1 MVAAIC
7 DRRLTPSKVFGAT
20 LMDFDP
26 LIQRK
31 RERFDQLER
40 EIADPRLFDNR
51 KRAGEIMREHASTK
65 GVLAKWDELETARKQ
80 LDDNRELATSRDVE
94 IAAMA
99 DDEIP
104 DLEKRVAE
112 LEREL
117 QIALLPRDENE
128 NRDAIVEIR
137 AGTGGNEAAIFAA
150 DLYRMYHRYAES
162 AGLKT
167 EDLESSPSEMGG
179 LKEVIFKVSGESV
192 FRKLRY
198 ESGVHRVQRVPAT
211 EAQGRIHT
219 STATVAVLPE
229 AEDVDVELKPEDLR
243 IEVSRAGGP
252 GGQGVNTTDS
262 AVQVMHIPTGTI
274 VRCQDG
280 RSQLKNKEK
289 ALSILRAR
297 LLERQQQE
305 EAAKY
310 SAQRRGQI
318 GTGGREEKIRT
329 YNFPQNRLTD
339 HRIGL
344 TLYNLDRV
352 INGDLDE
359 MIRSLQAADVG
370 ERLGG
375 ALEGAAPSAP

>member
-1 MVAAIC
+1 
-7 DRRLTPSKVFGAT
+7 
-20 LMDFDP
+20 MDLDS
-26 LIQRK
+26 LIQLKRK
-31 RERFDQLER
+31 RFEQLEHD
-40 EIADPRLFDNR
+40 IADPALFSNR
-51 KRAGEIMREHASTK
+51 RRASEMMREHANIK
-65 GVLAKWDELETARKQ
+65 QVLAKWDELEVARKQ
-80 LDDNRELATSRDVE
+80 LDDNRELAMARDVE

-104 DLEKRVAE
+104 ELEKRVAD
-112 LEREL
+112 LERDV
-117 QIALLPRDENE
+117 QIALLPSDENE
-128 NRDAIVEIR
+128 ERDAIVEIR
-137 AGTGGNEAAIFAA
+137 AGTGGSEAAIFAA

-167 EDLESSPSEMGG
+167 EDLESSPSELGG
-179 LKEVIFKVSGESV
+179 LKEAIFRVSGESV

-262 AVQVMHIPTGTI
+262 AVQVLHIPTGMI

-280 RSQLKNKEK
+280 RSQIKNKER
-289 ALSILRAR
+289 AISILRAR
-297 LLERQQQE
+297 LLERNQRE
-305 EAAKY
+305 EAEKY

-329 YNFPQNRLTD
+329 YNFPQNRVTD
-339 HRIGL
+339 HRVGL
-344 TLYNLDRV
+344 TLHSLDHV
-352 INGDLDE
+352 IDGDLE
-359 MIRSLQAADVG
+359 ELISALQAADVA
-370 ERLGG
+370 ERLR
-375 ALEGAAPSAP
+375 ESAVVA

>member
-1 MVAAIC
+1 
-7 DRRLTPSKVFGAT
+7 
-20 LMDFDP
+20 MDFEP

-40 EIADPRLFDNR
+40 EIADPKLFDNR
-51 KRAGEIMREHASTK
+51 KRAQEIMREHSNTK
-65 GVLAKWDELETARKQ
+65 AVLARWDELENTRKQ
-80 LDDNRELATSRDVE
+80 LDGNRELASSRDVE

-104 DLEKRVAE
+104 DLEKRVHE
-112 LEREL
+112 LEREV
-117 QIALLPRDENE
+117 QIALLPPDENE

-137 AGTGGNEAAIFAA
+137 AGTGGSEAAIFAA
-150 DLYRMYHRYAES
+150 DLYRMYHRFAEA

-229 AEDVDVELKPEDLR
+229 AEDVDIELKPEDLR
-243 IEVSRAGGP
+243 VEVSRAGGP

-262 AVQVMHIPTGTI
+262 AVQVLHIPTGTI

-289 ALSILRAR
+289 AMSILRAR
-297 LLERQQQE
+297 LLERKQREEQE
-305 EAAKY
+305 KY

-339 HRIGL
+339 HRISL

-352 INGDLDE
+352 IDGDLEE
-359 MIRSLQAADVG
+359 MIKALQVADAA
-370 ERLGG
+370 ERLK
-375 ALEGAAPSAP
+375 ESSSTE

>member
-1 MVAAIC
+1 ME
-7 DRRLTPSKVFGAT
+7 LNS
-20 LMDFDP
+20 
-26 LIQRK
+26 LIQLKRK
-31 RERFDQLER
+31 RFEQLEHD
-40 EIADPRLFDNR
+40 IADPALFSNR
-51 KRAGEIMREHASTK
+51 RRASEMMREHANIK
-65 GVLAKWDELETARKQ
+65 QVLAKWDELEIARKQ

-104 DLEKRVAE
+104 ELEKRVAD
-112 LEREL
+112 LERDV
-117 QIALLPRDENE
+117 QIAMLPSDENE
-128 NRDAIVEIR
+128 ERDAIVEIR
-137 AGTGGNEAAIFAA
+137 AGTGGSEAAIFAA

-167 EDLESSPSEMGG
+167 EDLESSPSELGG
-179 LKEVIFKVSGESV
+179 LKEAIFRVSGESV

-262 AVQVMHIPTGTI
+262 AVQVLHIPTGMM

-280 RSQLKNKEK
+280 RSQIKNKGR
-289 ALSILRAR
+289 AISILRAR
-297 LLERQQQE
+297 LLERNQRE
-305 EAAKY
+305 EAEKY

-329 YNFPQNRLTD
+329 YNFPQNRVTD
-339 HRIGL
+339 HRVGL
-344 TLYNLDRV
+344 TLHNLDR
-352 INGDLDE
+352 IIDGDVEEL
-359 MIRSLQAADVG
+359 ISALQAADVA
-370 ERLGG
+370 ERLR
-375 ALEGAAPSAP
+375 ESAVVA

>member
-1 MVAAIC
+1 
-7 DRRLTPSKVFGAT
+7 
-20 LMDFDP
+20 MDFTS
-26 LIQRK
+26 LIERK
-31 RERFDQLER
+31 RERFAELNRQ
-40 EIADPRLFDNR
+40 IADPDLFSNR
-51 KRAGEIMREHASTK
+51 KRAQELMRERS
-65 GVLAKWDELETARKQ
+65 GIEQLLLKWDELEAARKQ
-80 LDDNRELATSRDVE
+80 LDDNRELSTSRDVE

-104 DLEKRVAE
+104 DLEKRVTA
-112 LEREL
+112 LERDV
-117 QIALLPRDENE
+117 QIAFLPADETE
-128 NRDAIVEIR
+128 ERDAIIEIR

-150 DLYRMYHRYAES
+150 DLYRMYNRYAES

-167 EDLESSPSEMGG
+167 EDLESSPSELGG
-179 LKEVIFKVSGESV
+179 LKEVIFRVSGEAV

-229 AEDVDVELKPEDLR
+229 AEDVDIELKPDELR

-297 LLERQQQE
+297 LLERKQRA
-305 EAAKY
+305 EAEKY

-329 YNFPQNRLTD
+329 YNFPQNRITD

-352 INGDLDE
+352 MDGDLGE
-359 MIRSLQAADVG
+359 MIQSLQSADLA
-370 ERLGG
+370 ERLKETSL
-375 ALEGAAPSAP
+375 A

>member
-1 MVAAIC
+1 
-7 DRRLTPSKVFGAT
+7 
-20 LMDFDP
+20 MDLNS
-26 LIQRK
+26 LIQLKRK
-31 RERFDQLER
+31 RFEQLEHD
-40 EIADPRLFDNR
+40 IADPALFSNR
-51 KRAGEIMREHASTK
+51 RRASEMMRERANIK
-65 GVLAKWDELETARKQ
+65 QVLAKWDELEVARKQ

-104 DLEKRVAE
+104 ELEKRVAD
-112 LEREL
+112 LERDV
-117 QIALLPRDENE
+117 QIALLPSDENE
-128 NRDAIVEIR
+128 ERDAIVEIR
-137 AGTGGNEAAIFAA
+137 AGTGGSEAAIFAA

-167 EDLESSPSEMGG
+167 EDLESSPSELGG
-179 LKEVIFKVSGESV
+179 LKEAIFRVSGEFV

-262 AVQVMHIPTGTI
+262 AVQVLHIPTGMM

-280 RSQLKNKEK
+280 RSQIKNKER
-289 ALSILRAR
+289 AISILRAR
-297 LLERQQQE
+297 LLERTQRE
-305 EAAKY
+305 EAEKY

-329 YNFPQNRLTD
+329 YNFPQNRVTD
-339 HRIGL
+339 HRVGL
-344 TLYNLDRV
+344 TLHNLDR
-352 INGDLDE
+352 IIDGDVEEL
-359 MIRSLQAADVG
+359 ISALQAADVA
-370 ERLGG
+370 ERLR
-375 ALEGAAPSAP
+375 ESAVVA

>member
-1 MVAAIC
+1 
-7 DRRLTPSKVFGAT
+7 
-20 LMDFDP
+20 MDFTS
-26 LIQRK
+26 LIERK
-31 RERFDQLER
+31 RERFEQLES
-40 EIADPRLFDNR
+40 EIADPALFSNR
-51 KRAGEIMREHASTK
+51 KRASEVMREHAAIK
-65 GVLAKWDELETARKQ
+65 QLLARWGELEAARKQ
-80 LDDNRELATSRDVE
+80 LDDNRELATSNDVE

-99 DDEIP
+99 NDEIP
-104 DLEKRVAE
+104 GLEKRLAD
-112 LEREL
+112 LEHQV
-117 QIALLPRDENE
+117 QIALLPPDENE
-128 NRDAIVEIR
+128 NRDAIFEIR
-137 AGTGGNEAAIFAA
+137 AGTGGSEAAIFAA

-167 EDLESSPSEMGG
+167 EDLESSSSELGG
-179 LKEVIFKVSGESV
+179 LKEVIFRVSGESV

-211 EAQGRIHT
+211 EAQGRVHT

-229 AEDVDVELKPEDLR
+229 AEDIDVELKPEDLR

-262 AVQVMHIPTGTI
+262 AVQVLHIPTGTI

-280 RSQLKNKEK
+280 RSQLKNKDR

-297 LLERQQQE
+297 LLERKQQE
-305 EAAKY
+305 EAEKY

-329 YNFPQNRLTD
+329 YNFPQNRMTD

-352 INGDLDE
+352 IDGDLAE
-359 MIRSLQAADVG
+359 MINALHAADMA
-370 ERLGG
+370 ERLKQ
-375 ALEGAAPSAP
+375 SAVT

>member
-1 MVAAIC
+1 
-7 DRRLTPSKVFGAT
+7 
-20 LMDFDP
+20 MDLNSF
-26 LIQRK
+26 IQLK
-31 RERFDQLER
+31 RERFEELER
-40 EIADPRLFDNR
+40 EVANPRLFDNR
-51 KRAGEIMREHASTK
+51 KRAEEIMREHASLK
-65 GVLAKWDELETARKQ
+65 DLLEKWRALETTRKQ

-104 DLEKRVAE
+104 ELEKRVSD
-112 LEREL
+112 LERDF
-117 QIALLPRDENE
+117 QIALLPPDENAD
-128 NRDAIVEIR
+128 RDAIVEIR

-150 DLYRMYHRYAES
+150 DLYRMYHRYAEA

-167 EDLESSPSEMGG
+167 EDLESSPSELGG
-179 LKEVIFKVSGESV
+179 FKEAIFRVSGESV

-243 IEVSRAGGP
+243 IEVSRSGGP

-280 RSQLKNKEK
+280 RSQQKNKEK
-289 ALSILRAR
+289 ALTILRSR
-297 LLERQQQE
+297 LLEVKQRE
-305 EAAKY
+305 EAEKY
-310 SAQRRGQI
+310 AAHRKSQI
-318 GTGGREEKIRT
+318 GTGDRSEKVRT
-329 YNFPQNRLTD
+329 YNFPQNRVTD
-339 HRIGL
+339 HRIEL
-344 TLYNLDRV
+344 TLYNLDRFM
-352 INGDLDE
+352 E
-359 MIRSLQAADVG
+359 G
-370 ERLGG
+370 EIAG
-375 ALEGAAPSAP
+375 

>member
-1 MVAAIC
+1 
-7 DRRLTPSKVFGAT
+7 
-20 LMDFDP
+20 MDFDT

-31 RERFDQLER
+31 RERFQELET
-40 EIADPRLFDNR
+40 EVANPALFSNR
-51 KRAGEIMREHASTK
+51 KRAGEIMREHASIK
-65 GVLAKWDELETARKQ
+65 ALLAKSDELEQARKQ
-80 LDDNRELATSRDVE
+80 LDDTRELALSNDVA

-99 DDEIP
+99 EDEIA
-104 DLEKRVAE
+104 DLDKRVTD
-112 LEREL
+112 LKREL
-117 QIALLPRDENE
+117 QIELFPRDEHE
-128 NRDAIVEIR
+128 DRDAIIEIR

-150 DLYRMYHRYAES
+150 DLYRMYNRYAEA

-167 EDLESSPSEMGG
+167 EQLAASPSELGG
-179 LKEVIFKVSGESV
+179 FKEVIFRVSGESV
-192 FRKLRY
+192 FHKLRY

-229 AEDVDVELKPEDLR
+229 AEDVDLELKPEELR

-262 AVQVMHIPTGTI
+262 AVQVLHIPTGTM

-280 RSQLKNKEK
+280 RSQIKNKER

-297 LLERQQQE
+297 LLERKERE
-305 EAAKY
+305 EAEKY

-329 YNFPQNRLTD
+329 YNFPQNRVTD

-352 INGDLDE
+352 MDGNLDE
-359 MIRSLQAADVG
+359 LITTLQTADVA

>member
-1 MVAAIC
+1 
-7 DRRLTPSKVFGAT
+7 
-20 LMDFDP
+20 MDFSS

-31 RERFDQLER
+31 RERFAELER
-40 EIADPRLFDNR
+40 EIADPALFSNR
-51 KRAGEIMREHASTK
+51 KRAQELMRERSSIEQ
-65 GVLAKWDELETARKQ
+65 VLAKWDELEAARKQ
-80 LDDNRELATSRDVE
+80 LDDNRELSTSRDVE

-104 DLEKRVAE
+104 DLEKRVAD
-112 LEREL
+112 LEREV
-117 QIALLPRDENE
+117 QIAFLPADETE
-128 NRDAIVEIR
+128 ERDAIIEIR

-150 DLYRMYHRYAES
+150 DLYRMYNRYAEA

-167 EDLESSPSEMGG
+167 EDLESSPSELGG
-179 LKEVIFKVSGESV
+179 LKEVIFRVSGESV

-229 AEDVDVELKPEDLR
+229 AEEVDIELKPEDLR

-289 ALSILRAR
+289 ALSILRSR
-297 LLERQQQE
+297 LLERRQRE
-305 EAAKY
+305 EAEKY

-329 YNFPQNRLTD
+329 YNFPQNRITD

-352 INGDLDE
+352 MDGDLGG
-359 MIRSLQAADVG
+359 MIQALQAADLA
-370 ERLGG
+370 ERLKETAGV
-375 ALEGAAPSAP
+375 